1 MNENVIIV
9 YKHDNSN
16 IEYSS
21 NILSETIVTLD
32 PVDLNE
38 WDSILVNI
46 PSFIQDTAQNVM
58 PEYSQSF
65 KVQDTTFATIVDS
78 SLSDD
83 NIYFYFT
90 ASEGLFSLGSEYGDL
105 VPNDFNVVFSQ
116 NIGGNAANPTITDVR
131 DNNGLNLNSTAEA
144 PDSSFR
150 LTLSLDGDA
159 AGVEQLTIKPQ
170 NDNIFDR
177 GGNQLDPDLVIGVF
191 TLFDKMAPTVTFT
204 PLDGSVELLPTD
216 PIIISFSEAIRL
228 INNNDVT
235 NDTLAALFTLL
246 YTDGDLDTIPYAVV
260 IDDDKKVIT
269 ITPDD
274 NLTELR
280 SLRLSFGSNLFE
292 DANDN
297 SINSG
302 FDINYTVKDV
312 TAPVVESSSIADA
325 NAYILSL
332 IHI

>member
-1 MNENVIIV
+1 AMNYFLATISLNLNDRIAPSVSILTTLPDDNDERINPSGGIFRLEFNEPTRKSGGDVLDAPTVNENVIIV

-90 ASEGLFSLGSEYGDL
+90 ASEGLFSLESEYGDL

-191 TLFDKMAPTVTFT
+191 TLFDKLAPTITFD
-204 PLDGSVELLPTD
+204 PENGSSNLYPDGAIT
-216 PIIISFSEAIRL
+216 ITFSESIRL

-246 YTDGDLDTIPYAVV
+246 YT
-260 IDDDKKVIT
+260 
-269 ITPDD
+269 
-274 NLTELR
+274 
-280 SLRLSFGSNLFE
+280 
-292 DANDN
+292 
-297 SINSG
+297 
-302 FDINYTVKDV
+302 
-312 TAPVVESSSIADA
+312 
-325 NAYILSL
+325 
-332 IHI
+332 